1 MDSILSQTTGTTPT
15 RSVAFTIEGEP
26 RSKQRPRVARGRAYT
41 PKETVEAE
49 AIVAEAYWAASEHLF
64 EERVVVSIDF
74 FNGNRRRRDID
85 NMVKLILDA
94 LNGVAF
100 VDDVQVVGLEAHKFQ
115 TVKERARTE
124 VVLTEVVIWHD
135 ERETVPEVSG
145 P

>member
-1 MDSILSQTTGTTPT
+1 
-15 RSVAFTIEGEP
+15 
-26 RSKQRPRVARGRAYT
+26 
-41 PKETVEAE
+41 
-49 AIVAEAYWAASEHLF
+49 VAEAYWAASEHLF

>member
-1 MDSILSQTTGTTPT
+1 
-15 RSVAFTIEGEP
+15 
-26 RSKQRPRVARGRAYT
+26 
-41 PKETVEAE
+41 
-49 AIVAEAYWAASEHLF
+49 
-64 EERVVVSIDF
+64 
-74 FNGNRRRRDID
+74 
-85 NMVKLILDA
+85 MVKLILDA

>member
-41 PKETVEAE
+41 PKETV
-49 AIVAEAYWAASEHLF
+49 EAYWAASEHLF